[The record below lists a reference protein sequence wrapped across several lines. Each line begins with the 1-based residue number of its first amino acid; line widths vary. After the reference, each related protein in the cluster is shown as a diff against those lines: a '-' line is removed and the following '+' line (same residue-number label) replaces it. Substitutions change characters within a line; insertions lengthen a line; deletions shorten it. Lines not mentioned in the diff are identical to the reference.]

1 MLKYISIRRL
11 TTLAALLATV
21 GLLASCGGEDTA
33 PAESEA
39 LTEAAATEAT
49 TTADTSPETSTA
61 ETETE
66 TKKTETEATTAE
78 ETAAESETQP
88 TTLPETEPTVE
99 ADPPTVENGFTM
111 TEIFR
116 IPPVEK
122 SETVDVTL
130 PDSSTITVKADSTF
144 FGTES
149 AIDRDSHHLGDML
162 RYTDTRISKIKTAFR
177 VADFDGDRMG
187 EIITFED
194 GILTIYKRSGRN
206 SCNPVYTQKLDFEG
220 TVIGAGLITDDLY
233 TDILLFDE
241 RSAGWLLATGSADG
255 FTYQYIGEY
264 LYRKSD
270 DQLFTGDINADGRE
284 ELIVIN
290 DLTVRTY
297 AYRESQYLPIAATT
311 TTLPFAESG
320 QYIMYAVTDINS
332 DGADDIIGFMKD
344 PAGSKTEKGND
355 VYGTCAYLSRLDGQ
369 FGTYPDEWN
378 NKNINIVHINA
389 EGILPMFVSGGDLT
403 GDGVDD
409 IAVVGTMLDTGRE
422 ALYSVSFPEE
432 APAYDYSSHIIK
444 TNDGY
449 IFYTG
454 GLYVDYNTDIY
465 TPTDADHIMAY
476 TSRDGYTWHRNL
488 DAPCFYLGN
497 ELKADR
503 VPEDLTPGTYEN
515 WWMGN
520 TMEPEVLYVDGV
532 YYMYYQCEYYQYDKS
547 GKLMGADRI
556 GVATSTDG
564 IHFERKTDSP
574 ALVSSDLYSCF
585 THQEVIYVPDDPDGL
600 PFWMYVR
607 YVHNNVET
615 KRVRI
620 RSADPTCFDMD
631 KDYTECSGLNHIGN
645 QMGYISDYDGK
656 GNRLFVRITME
667 TYNGDG
673 KGARWVPSMQFSAD
687 GVNWILSDL
696 RMAGA
701 NLDIPSEAE
710 RHNIFFLGFST
721 INGTG
726 ELAKTE
732 DGSKYE
738 FFFIGGTGKESVAP
752 AIFYSSEGL
761 GRVEFTVDVKA

>member
-1 MLKYISIRRL
+1 MFKQIRKL
-11 TTLAALLATV
+11 SVSAALLAA
-21 GLLASCGGEDTA
+21 LILCASCGNKTDG
-33 PAESEA
+33 PAESDAASESESV
-39 LTEAAATEAT
+39 TEAV
-49 TTADTSPETSTA
+49 TAPETTGGSETVS

-66 TKKTETEATTAE
+66 TGAPDTGPLVGAET
-78 ETAAESETQP
+78 
-88 TTLPETEPTVE
+88 PTV
-99 ADPPTVENGFTM
+99 DGGFTM
-111 TEIFR
+111 TEIFH

-122 SETVDVTL
+122 SETVDVPL
-130 PDSSTITVKADSTF
+130 PGSSTITVNANSTF

-162 RYTDTRISKIKTAFR
+162 RYTDTRISKINATFR
-177 VADFDGDRMG
+177 IADFDGDRMG
-187 EIITFED
+187 EIVTFED
-194 GILTIYKRSGRN
+194 GILTVRKRSGRN
-206 SCNPVYTQKLDFEG
+206 SVNPVYTQKLDFEG
-220 TVIGAGLITDDLY
+220 LLVGAGCINDDLY
-233 TDILLFDE
+233 TDVLLVNTD
-241 RSAGWLLATGSADG
+241 SMDLVLAAGGPEG
-255 FTYQYIGEY
+255 FSYQYVGDCHH
-264 LYRKSD
+264 SSG
-270 DQLFTGDINADGRE
+270 DQLFTGDMDADGRE
-284 ELIVIN
+284 ELIVIK
-290 DLTVRTY
+290 DLEVTS
-297 AYRESQYLPIAATT
+297 YRFDGLGFTKVNTT
-311 TTLPFAESG
+311 GLGYAESG

-332 DGADDIIGFMKD
+332 DGADDVIGFMKD

-378 NKNINIVHINA
+378 NKNLNVVHING
-389 EGILPMFVSGGDLT
+389 EGILPLYVSGGDFT

-409 IAVVGTMLDTGRE
+409 ITVVGTMLDTGRT
-422 ALYSVSFPEE
+422 ALFAVSFPEE

-444 TNDGY
+444 TDDGY
-449 IFYTG
+449 MFYTG

-465 TPTDADHIMAY
+465 PSTDADHIMAY
-476 TSRDGYTWHRNL
+476 TSKDGLVWHRNL

-532 YYMYYQCEYYQYDKS
+532 YYMYYQCEYYQYDKG

-574 ALVSSDLYSCF
+574 ALISSDTYSCF

-615 KRVRI
+615 KRVRV

-645 QMGYISDYDGK
+645 QVGYISDYDGK
-656 GNRLFVRITME
+656 GNRLFLRITMQD
-667 TYNGDG
+667 YNGDG
-673 KGARWVPSMQFSAD
+673 KGNRWVPSLQFSAD

-696 RMAGA
+696 CMAGA
-701 NLDIPSEAE
+701 NLDIPTEAE
-710 RHNIFFLGFST
+710 RPNIFFLGFST

-726 ELAKTE
+726 EIAKTE
-732 DGSKYE
+732 DGKYE
-738 FFFIGGTGKESVAP
+738 FFFIGGTGSSSVAP
-752 AIFYSSEGL
+752 GIFYSSEGL
-761 GRVEFTVDVKA
+761 GRVEFTVEVKE